1 MSRYAVY
8 DASCLIDLEKGRLF
22 RAIRRLPYRFM
33 IPLPI
38 RESELFDF
46 TPSDW
51 RILEDGG
58 LITYDLPAEEMA
70 RALDLHR
77 RHASL
82 STNDCVALV
91 TAACHDDAILL
102 TGDSALKKVAASND
116 ICVHGS
122 LWIIDELHAANA
134 CENDLLVSALERWKK
149 DGTVFLPPTE
159 IEKRL
164 ARLKKEQRP
173 TK

>member
-1 MSRYAVY
+1 MNRYAVY
-8 DASCLIDLEKGRLF
+8 DASCLIDLEKGQLF
-22 RAIRRLPYRFM
+22 RAIPRLPYRFM
-33 IPLPI
+33 VPLPI
-38 RESELFDF
+38 RENELFDF

-58 LITYDLPAEEMA
+58 IDTYDLPAEQMA
-70 RALDLHR
+70 LAWDLHR

-82 STNDCVALV
+82 STNDCVAIA

-102 TGDSALKKVAASND
+102 TGDGAMKKVATSHD
-116 ICVHGS
+116 LCVHGS

-134 CENDLLVSALERWKK
+134 CENDLLVSALERWKNDK
-149 DGTVFLPPTE
+149 TVFLPPAE

-164 ARLKKEQRP
+164 SSLKKEQCSG
-173 TK
+173 K